1 MYFSKLIP
9 VGNLDETIV
18 VDEDN
23 GEVYLH
29 CVDGRIPENIPN
41 ELIDSELGLIYSI
54 DVTARDFCNVT
65 TWKYP
70 LKYLYEKESFGFM
83 FDNCNVME
91 YSSPTLTDFM
101 CKYMEE
107 ESEKSV
113 TFQQKFAIEDIC
125 IEFYGHKVHIDQMP
139 YECENA
145 DPSIRIYFP
154 KEKTIE
160 EKMKYISMIDSM
172 LQIFSFSK
180 CILKP
185 FIKFTTTEFKDF
197 VKLTIYDSKKYCTN
211 EVTGYKIKLS
221 DRYDRVK
228 DCIPCI
234 FEWLL
239 KNLVDTSYFTYV
251 WSIENLDMQKIFSDT
266 YFVFDKLANKMY
278 GKEKV
283 NLEFEK
289 FKKSIWTQIE
299 KSPEY
304 EQVKDYVGNLKDKI
318 MSHGRESG
326 HKTKLLK
333 AFREVGSWIPNRVY
347 AYDISEAK
355 VNEIYK
361 IRTEIVHKGEI
372 IDFRNEKWQYVEILQ
387 WITLALQL
395 RQMGIP
401 VEKMEDILNMI
412 FGVG

>member
-1 MYFSKLIP
+1 
-9 VGNLDETIV
+9 
-18 VDEDN
+18 
-23 GEVYLH
+23 
-29 CVDGRIPENIPN
+29 
-41 ELIDSELGLIYSI
+41 
-54 DVTARDFCNVT
+54 
-65 TWKYP
+65 
-70 LKYLYEKESFGFM
+70 
-83 FDNCNVME
+83 
-91 YSSPTLTDFM
+91 
-101 CKYMEE
+101 
-107 ESEKSV
+107 
-113 TFQQKFAIEDIC
+113 
-125 IEFYGHKVHIDQMP
+125 
-139 YECENA
+139 
-145 DPSIRIYFP
+145 
-154 KEKTIE
+154 
-160 EKMKYISMIDSM
+160 
-172 LQIFSFSK
+172 
-180 CILKP
+180 
-185 FIKFTTTEFKDF
+185 
-197 VKLTIYDSKKYCTN
+197 
-211 EVTGYKIKLS
+211 
-221 DRYDRVK
+221 
-228 DCIPCI
+228 
-234 FEWLL
+234 
-239 KNLVDTSYFTYV
+239 
-251 WSIENLDMQKIFSDT
+251 MQKIFSDT